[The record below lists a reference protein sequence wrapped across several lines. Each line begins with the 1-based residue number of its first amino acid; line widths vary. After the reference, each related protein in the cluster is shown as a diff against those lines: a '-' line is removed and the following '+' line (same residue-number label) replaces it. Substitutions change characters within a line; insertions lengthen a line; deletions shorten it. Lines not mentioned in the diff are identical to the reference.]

1 VNPACENGPYDPPE
15 PALDIG
21 QFQTN
26 ITKDDVAKAAG
37 MFLDYAILKLEQYGF
52 HHTSHMEWDEM
63 KRLARLGAAVEA
75 MPQNHYLIHS
85 SELMKFAGDTEWTV
99 YEQLPRDSDEME
111 RRAGVGNTP
120 AEALDWFYS
129 RKT

>member
-75 MPQNHYLIHS
+75 MPKGTFLAHDDIDGTWGVT
-85 SELMKFAGDTEWTV
+85 EFAWGSVPEEV
-99 YEQLPRDSDEME
+99 NNGI
-111 RRAGVGNTP
+111 ATP
-120 AEALDWFYS
+120 LEALCIA
-129 RKT
+129 KHNKEQKMLKNT